1 MTALPRIDP
10 MLATPGRLPSG
21 STDSLYAYEVKQD
34 GQRCIAY
41 VSSDGSV
48 LLRSR
53 SGTDITAAYP
63 DLSDLGR
70 GLGSRPAVLDGEII
84 APDHEGRADF
94 QRLQSRMGLAG
105 SPARAA
111 RMARRTPAHLV
122 LFDVLF
128 LDTKS
133 LTRTVY
139 SERRAILEDLNL
151 AGPNWSTPA
160 AIVGHGQQALEMTR
174 SVGLEGLVAKRLAS
188 PYQPGIR
195 SRSWIKIR
203 NVKTADIIVGGWL
216 PGHGKLASMPGALLM
231 GQPRPDG
238 LHFVG
243 SVGTG
248 WTDSDRARLAAV
260 LTDLATG
267 TCPFT
272 ERPTAP
278 GARWVTPCLVA
289 EVRYTTRTQAGRL
302 RQPSWHRL
310 RLDLSPDD
318 LR

>member
-1 MTALPRIDP
+1 MTAFPRVDP

-21 STDSLYAYEVKQD
+21 SMDSLFAYGMKQD

-41 VSSDGSV
+41 VSGDGSV

-53 SGTDITAAYP
+53 SGSDITTAYP

-70 GLGSRPAVLDGEII
+70 GLGSRPAVQDGELI
-84 APDHEGRADF
+84 APDSDGRADF

-105 SPARAA
+105 SPAKAA
-111 RMARRTPAHLV
+111 RMARRIPAQLV

-128 LDTKS
+128 LNTEP

-151 AGPNWSTPA
+151 AGPTWSTPA
-160 AIVGHGQQALEMTR
+160 AIIEHGQQALEMTR
-174 SVGLEGLVAKRLAS
+174 SAGLEGLVAKRLNS

-203 NVKTADIIVGGWL
+203 NVKTTDVVVGGWR
-216 PGHGKLASMPGALLM
+216 HGRGRLSSLPGALLM
-231 GQPRPDG
+231 GQPRPG
-238 LHFVG
+238 GVQYVG

-248 WTDSDRARLAAV
+248 WTDTDRAHLAAA
-260 LTDLATG
+260 LTHLATG
-267 TCPFT
+267 TCPFI
-272 ERPTAP
+272 ERPTVA

-289 EVRYTTRTQAGRL
+289 EVCCTTRTQAERL
-302 RQPSWHRL
+302 RHPSWHRM
-310 RLDLSPDD
+310 RPDLSPDE
-318 LR
+318 LP

>member
-1 MTALPRIDP
+1 
-10 MLATPGRLPSG
+10 MLATPGRLPSA
-21 STDSLYAYEVKQD
+21 SLDASYAYEVKQD

-41 VSSDGSV
+41 VSGDGSV

-84 APDHEGRADF
+84 APDREGSADF

-111 RMARRTPAHLV
+111 RMARRIPAHLV

-128 LDTKS
+128 LDTES

-139 SERRAILEDLNL
+139 SERRAVLEGLNL
-151 AGPNWSTPA
+151 VGSNWSTPA

-174 SVGLEGLVAKRLAS
+174 SAGLEGLVAKRLAS

-203 NVKTADIIVGGWL
+203 NVKTADIIIGGWL
-216 PGHGKLASMPGALLM
+216 PGRGRLADLPGALLM
-231 GQPRPDG
+231 GQPRSSG
-238 LHFVG
+238 LQFVG

-248 WTDSDRARLAAV
+248 WTDADRTRLADV

-267 TCPFT
+267 TCPFAG
-272 ERPTAP
+272 RPTVT
-278 GARWVTPCLVA
+278 GARWVEPSLVA
-289 EVRYTTRTQAGRL
+289 EVRYTTRTHAGRL

>member
-1 MTALPRIDP
+1 
-10 MLATPGRLPSG
+10 MLATPGRLPSA
-21 STDSLYAYEVKQD
+21 SLDAAYAYEVKQD

-41 VSSDGSV
+41 VSGDGSV

-84 APDHEGRADF
+84 APDREGRADF

-111 RMARRTPAHLV
+111 RMARRIPAHLV

-128 LDTKS
+128 LDTES

-139 SERRAILEDLNL
+139 SERRAVLEGLNL
-151 AGPNWSTPA
+151 VGSNWSTPA

-174 SVGLEGLVAKRLAS
+174 SAGLEGLVGKRLAS

-203 NVKTADIIVGGWL
+203 NVKTADIIIGGWL
-216 PGHGKLASMPGALLM
+216 PGRGRLADLPGALLM
-231 GQPRPDG
+231 GQPRSSG
-238 LHFVG
+238 LQFVG

-248 WTDSDRARLAAV
+248 WTDADRTRLADV

-267 TCPFT
+267 TCPFA
-272 ERPTAP
+272 ERPTVT
-278 GARWVTPCLVA
+278 GARWVEPSLVA
-289 EVRYTTRTQAGRL
+289 EVRYTTRTHAGRL

>member
-1 MTALPRIDP
+1 MV
-10 MLATPGRLPSG
+10 ATPGRLPSG

-84 APDHEGRADF
+84 APDREGRADF

-105 SPARAA
+105 SPTRAA
-111 RMARRTPAHLV
+111 RVARRIPAHLV

-174 SVGLEGLVAKRLAS
+174 SAGLEGLVAKRLAS

-216 PGHGKLASMPGALLM
+216 PGHGRLASMPGALLM

-248 WTDSDRARLAAV
+248 WTDADRARLDAV

-278 GARWVTPCLVA
+278 GARWATPCLVA
-289 EVRYTTRTQAGRL
+289 EVRFATRTQAGRL

>member
-1 MTALPRIDP
+1 
-10 MLATPGRLPSG
+10 MLATPGRLPSA
-21 STDSLYAYEVKQD
+21 SADSSYAYEVKQD
-34 GQRCIAY
+34 GQRCMAY
-41 VSSDGSV
+41 APGDGSL

-63 DLSDLGR
+63 DLSGLGVA
-70 GLGSRPAVLDGEII
+70 LGSRPAVLDGEII
-84 APDHEGRADF
+84 APDGEGRADF

-105 SPARAA
+105 SPARTARAA
-111 RMARRTPAHLV
+111 SRSPVHLM

-128 LDTKS
+128 LNAES

-139 SERRAILEDLNL
+139 SERRAILEDLHL
-151 AGPNWSTPA
+151 TGPNWSTPA
-160 AIVGHGQQALEMTR
+160 AIVGHGQQALAMTR
-174 SVGLEGLVAKRLAS
+174 SVGLEGLVAKRLTS
-188 PYQPGIR
+188 LYQPGIR

-216 PGHGKLASMPGALLM
+216 HGHGRLANLPGALLV
-231 GQPRPDG
+231 GQPASGG
-238 LHFVG
+238 LQFVG

-248 WTDSDRARLAAV
+248 WTDADRTRLATV
-260 LTDLATG
+260 LADLATT

-272 ERPTAP
+272 ERPTAT

-289 EVRYTTRTQAGRL
+289 EVRYTTWTQAGRL
-302 RQPSWHRL
+302 RHPSWHRL
-310 RLDLSPDD
+310 RPDLTPDD